1 MGLGGNLM
9 WTPLAYEIY
18 KKTGKIIVFVKNTKD
33 GNIIEFSIF
42 I

>member
-18 KKTGKIIVFVKNTKD
+18 KKTGKITCFVKKKKL
-33 GNIIEFSIF
+33 
-42 I
+42 